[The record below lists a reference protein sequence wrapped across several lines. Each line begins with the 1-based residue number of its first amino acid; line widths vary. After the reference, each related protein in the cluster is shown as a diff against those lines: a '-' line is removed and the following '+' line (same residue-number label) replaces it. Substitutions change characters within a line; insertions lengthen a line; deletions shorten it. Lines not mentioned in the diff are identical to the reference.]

1 MLCVHCLRS
10 QESTPFL
17 FKERP
22 TGHFWLID
30 LPQLMELLFTKL
42 NTAAKI
48 MFSKGI
54 LMLFLTLF
62 VFVFFVIPSK
72 LTAGKERLWMS
83 SFAQS
88 QLRIRD
94 HPRRARQ
101 RGVVMQ

>member
-1 MLCVHCLRS
+1 
-10 QESTPFL
+10 
-17 FKERP
+17 
-22 TGHFWLID
+22 
-30 LPQLMELLFTKL
+30 MELLFTEL
-42 NTAAKI
+42 NTAAN

-54 LMLFLTLF
+54 LKLFLTLF
-62 VFVFFVIPSK
+62 FFVFFVFFVIPSK

-101 RGVVMQ
+101 RGVVMQKSFVEAIRGAVLRFETSIDNMTP

>member
-1 MLCVHCLRS
+1 
-10 QESTPFL
+10 
-17 FKERP
+17 
-22 TGHFWLID
+22 
-30 LPQLMELLFTKL
+30 MELLFTKL

-72 LTAGKERLWMS
+72 LMS

-101 RGVVMQ
+101 RGVVMQKSFVEAIREAVLRFETSIDNMTP